1 MGEEEEGGQYKDKEA
16 AGKPGVI
23 AEPLEEREH
32 SSKVSAGKI
41 DEQLVPK
48 SMIQRNSENF
58 CFRYG
63 A

>member
-48 SMIQRNSENF
+48 NMI
-58 CFRYG
+58 
-63 A
+63 

>member
-1 MGEEEEGGQYKDKEA
+1 MGEEQEGGQHEYKEA

-32 SSKVSAGKI
+32 SSKVSTGKI

-48 SMIQRNSENF
+48 NMI
-58 CFRYG
+58 
-63 A
+63 